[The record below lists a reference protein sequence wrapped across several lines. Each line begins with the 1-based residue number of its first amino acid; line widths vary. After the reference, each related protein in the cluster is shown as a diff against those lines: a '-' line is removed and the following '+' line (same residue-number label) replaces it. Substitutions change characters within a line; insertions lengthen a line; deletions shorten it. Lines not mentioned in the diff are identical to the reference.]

1 MPTSPLTTPLIRLAE
16 LEARYDGPIP
26 TRQLNAL
33 RHGTALA
40 ADIAEARAEIA
51 FFRGMAAR
59 ARHSGKTWRD
69 RGESVLA
76 ARAVADCRIYL
87 AGWRARRRRLEAL
100 ERTDRIDTARV
111 RTLSAIDCLLAP
123 LTRSSSPGDRP

>member
-1 MPTSPLTTPLIRLAE
+1 MPTPSPLTRLAD

-26 TRQLNAL
+26 TSEMNAL

-51 FFRGMAAR
+51 FFRGMAAQ
-59 ARHSGKTWRD
+59 ARRSGKAWRD

-76 ARAVADCRIYL
+76 ARAIADCRIYL
-87 AGWRARRRRLEAL
+87 TGWRARRRRLEAL

-111 RTLSAIDCLLAP
+111 RTLSAIDGLLAP
-123 LTRSSSPGDRP
+123 LTRPASPGDRP